1 MIRPESSRTDMD
13 RTGRN
18 ETTMRILLVEDDSKV
33 SSWLGSRFQSQKH
46 HCVPVSSGEQALDTL
61 SREAFDIV
69 VLDRMLPG
77 MDGIEVLEHLRGRP
91 HPPVIILSTI
101 DQASERV
108 TGLRAGAEDYMGKPF
123 DFHELLVRMELLVRR
138 ADKATQNSQVLYVQ
152 DLHIDLTGRTVARAD
167 RAIDLTDKEFLL
179 LRTLAE
185 HAGQTVPRDMLLE
198 KVWGLQFDPQTNL
211 IDVHVSKLRAKIDKG
226 FPTPLIRTV
235 RTLGYV
241 LG

>member
-1 MIRPESSRTDMD
+1 MQV
-13 RTGRN
+13 
-18 ETTMRILLVEDDSKV
+18 LLVEDDSKV
-33 SSWLGSRFQSQKH
+33 SYWLGAKLQAHGH
-46 HCVPVSSGEQALDTL
+46 HCTPVDSGERALEAL
-61 SREAFDIV
+61 ARGAFDII

-77 MDGIEVLEHLRGRP
+77 IDGMEVLQRLRGRP

-108 TGLRAGAEDYMGKPF
+108 AGLRAGAEDYLGKPF

-138 ADKATQNSQVLYVQ
+138 AGEAALNAPRLCVQ
-152 DLHIDLTGRTVARAD
+152 DLQIDLGRRAVS
-167 RAIDLTDKEFLL
+167 RSGQPIDLTDKEFLL

-185 HAGQTVPRDMLLE
+185 HAGQTVPRGMLLE

-226 FPTPLIRTV
+226 FTPPLLKTV
-235 RTLGYV
+235 RAMGYV